1 MTEPSFSRRVP
12 PGDDMERRVCD
23 TCGHIDYENPKI
35 VVGSVASFGEKLL
48 LVRRAIEPRA
58 GYWTLPAGYLELNER
73 PEDGACRE
81 AWEEARARIEIR
93 DLLAVYAIPR
103 ISQIQLIYRAHL
115 TAPEIEAGPEST
127 DVGLFAWDDIPWAEI
142 AFPSVHW
149 ALTQSREV
157 RDRSFIQPFGN
168 PEGAT
173 GDKPP
178 GL

>member
-1 MTEPSFSRRVP
+1 
-12 PGDDMERRVCD
+12 ME
-23 TCGHIDYENPKI
+23 
-35 VVGSVASFGEKLL
+35 VVGVLVPTGTTGEWVLKPRGSADIDARG
-48 LVRRAIEPRA
+48 LVWPR
-58 GYWTLPAGYLELNER
+58 L
-73 PEDGACRE
+73 DI
-81 AWEEARARIEIR
+81 EEAREQPLDTRLIVHGVALNGWGTFGDSTLHVRDATGAIR
-93 DLLAVYAIPR
+93 TVRTPQTPAATGDSVRVIGT
-103 ISQIQLIYRAHL
+103 IG